1 MNDTILVTFE
11 ADCARHDLRYATDA
25 GKINRELGW
34 KRWHSLETGLR
45 ETVNWYLEH
54 EPGITEVTSGEYC
67 NWIAKRH
74 AVCGRIDGR
83 GEVTTKTRR

>member
-45 ETVNWYLEH
+45 ETVNWYLENQQW
-54 EPGITEVTSGEYC
+54 VANVQSGAYRAWVEKNYSE
-67 NWIAKRH
+67 R
-74 AVCGRIDGR
+74 V
-83 GEVTTKTRR
+83 V